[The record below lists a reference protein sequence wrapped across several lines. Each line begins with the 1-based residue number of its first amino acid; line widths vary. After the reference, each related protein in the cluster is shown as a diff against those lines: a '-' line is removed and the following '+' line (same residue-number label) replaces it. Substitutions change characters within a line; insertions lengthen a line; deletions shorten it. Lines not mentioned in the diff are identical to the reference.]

1 MNQEGNRSRR
11 RNGIPSKKK
20 KFSFKLLLGFIVFQI
35 IFTSITAPFI
45 LLYGPFENA
54 KINYLG
60 TAMNSMNYQWLATTF
75 MSKDK
80 IDTLLG
86 RNEEVFIDTE
96 FSVEDLIELPKVKDD
111 SINYYT
117 FVGTGKS
124 KFNGYVL
131 EVPDPTRVKVGV
143 SSMLGTVGEKTS
155 EIAKNYN
162 AIAAINGGAFTDAS
176 DDEEWTQNGGI
187 PSGLIISEGVRI
199 HDDITDRKKKFAT
212 TIITKQGYLKAG
224 NYSMNEIDNMKDIS
238 EALTFGPVL
247 ISGGVKVS
255 PLPETGTSP
264 KTLLG
269 QKKDGTM
276 VLVVLDSNTDTR
288 LCANIREAQ
297 DVMYNLGCV
306 TAINLDGGKSTTM
319 YYDGEVVN
327 NPSNN
332 IGERAI
338 ASGFIVK

>member
-1 MNQEGNRSRR
+1 MNQEGNRNR
-11 RNGIPSKKK
+11 RNNKIPSKKK
-20 KFSFKLLLGFIVFQI
+20 KFSFKLLLGFMVFQI
-35 IFTSITAPFI
+35 FFTSITAPFV

-54 KINYLG
+54 KINFLG
-60 TAMNSMNYQWLATTF
+60 TAMNSMHYQWLATTF
-75 MSKDK
+75 MSQDK

-86 RNEEVFIDTE
+86 KNEEVSTDAE
-96 FSVEDLIELPKVKDD
+96 VLVEDLIELPKIKDD
-111 SINYYT
+111 SIKFYKFN
-117 FVGTGKS
+117 GTGGS

-131 EVPDPTRVKVGV
+131 EVSDPTRVKVGV
-143 SSMLGTVGEKTS
+143 SSKLGTVGEKTS
-155 EIAKNYN
+155 EIAENYK
-162 AIAAINGGAFTDAS
+162 AIAAINGGAFTDES
-176 DDEEWTQNGGI
+176 TDEEWTQNGGI

-199 HDDITDRKKKFAT
+199 NDDITDRTKKYAT

-224 NYSMNEIDNMKDIS
+224 NYSMNEIDEMTDIS

-247 ISGGVKVS
+247 ITGGVKVS
-255 PLPETGTSP
+255 TLPETGTSP

-276 VLVVLDSNTDTR
+276 VLVVLDSNTNTR
-288 LCANIREAQ
+288 FSANIREAQ
-297 DVMYNLGCV
+297 DVMYSLGCV

-327 NPSNN
+327 NPSNDT
-332 IGERAI
+332 GERAI